1 MTAYELLDVRAAIS
15 EMYMTSLRF
24 WMTITLA
31 SFGAGNFIDGPDRL
45 INFGLLL
52 VFYTSSNIGIGFYQT
67 QLGKEILAVEKDIV
81 ALTSETDG
89 GQNIVMPDVIQSR
102 FPPWTRNMQ
111 TASIISLPII
121 LAGYFYSLY
130 VS

>member
-1 MTAYELLDVRAAIS
+1 MTAYELLDVRASIS
-15 EMYMTSLRF
+15 DMYMTSLRF

-31 SFGAGNFIDGPDRL
+31 CFGAGHFIDGPDRL
-45 INFGLLL
+45 ISFILLL
-52 VFYTSSNIGIGFYQT
+52 AFYTSLNIGLGFYQT

-102 FPPWTRNMQ
+102 FPPWIRNMQ
-111 TASIISLPII
+111 TASIIFVPII
-121 LAGYFYSLY
+121 LGGYFYSLY
-130 VS
+130 TG